1 MKKKLSLLFLLLVI
15 VAKAQIINF
24 SDANFKAKLLSS
36 SPSNTIAKDLSGNYF
51 AIDANADGEIQQT
64 EADAVGELQVVESDS
79 VICANTNIQGISSF
93 TQIKK
98 IKIDYAFPVVNPL
111 TIANLQELQEIDFIS
126 SIWNWVPTYTVVNI
140 NNCNNLKKYKGSGFP
155 IFTNTPLVED
165 VTLLANAEDSVAALF
180 KNTLLSL
187 ETLSNLKILYF
198 DVLNIQYN
206 SIYAINLSHHNKI
219 ESFIIQEAH
228 GSQLSIRVF
237 NKVDLSYCS
246 QLKNVSIHGYTNHAY
261 NPTYYMCSVQELD
274 ISYCSNNTI
283 NGTGSNN
290 LNLYSDFIAKL
301 NVSNSPNLE
310 KITLTHLERLQAN
323 NCPVLN
329 EIRTN
334 IIGLGATSVPL
345 EALDCPNLKK
355 MTLNYKYPSFD
366 GSPFTSLENLSF
378 IDASYPSQH
387 YVPNEDLQIILL
399 NNNINLK
406 TLALKDYTLKNLS
419 LNGLPQLQSVSSQM
433 TFNLNN
439 PNVSQYLDMECMQTL
454 NIQNCPLLTTLSLGG
469 HYGLKNATIKNCPS
483 ITNFEI
489 PASYYNLNLL
499 NSLEIENCTLLNK
512 VKTPVNKLTNLKILN
527 CPALEQLDVERN
539 LLTSFDLTGSMASI
553 KNLNLINNNLTAFNI
568 QPFTNLEI
576 LNLSGNKITDLDMSM
591 HSKINSFKYIN
602 AGNYYTVGM
611 LNPPNYLKTIN
622 LNGCPNIQTVDLESS
637 VLDKVFLKNGVNE
650 TLTVTNSP
658 LLQYV
663 CADDSQTTAIQSSL
677 ASQGLTNVN
686 INTYCSFVPGGSYN
700 TITGLVRFDENN
712 NGCDTNDE
720 IFEHMKLKISDGTTG
735 ETFVKNN
742 GKYDFYTQAGNF
754 TVTAEPENPALFTVT
769 PATFSTSFPNN
780 NNNVFTQDLCVTK
793 NGNANDLEVLIAP
806 LTNAVPGFDAKY
818 KVMWRNKGNTIL
830 SGNVTF
836 TFNASK
842 MDFVSSVL
850 PSAVSGNQVTFNF
863 ANLKPY
869 ANTASEVTFNIHP
882 PTHPTNPANAGD
894 QLNFVASLGVVPGD
908 INPADNTFNYQQ
920 TVINSFDPNDIVCLQ
935 GSTIPA
941 VMIGNYLHYIVNF
954 ENLGTAPATNIVVEM
969 DINPADFD
977 ISSLQLQNAS
987 HQVYTKVTGNK
998 AEFMMKSANLGS
1010 GGHGNILLKM
1020 KSKGTLNPGDQ
1031 LMNKANIYFDYNFP
1045 IETNDAVTNIAGVL
1059 KVEENLNA
1067 TSAEVYPN
1075 PTKGEVNI
1083 NTESEIKAV
1092 EVYDNAGRI
1101 IQKQIGIN
1109 ARKTA
1114 LTIRSENTGV
1124 FYLKIITDK
1133 GSMMKKVIKN

>member
-1 MKKKLSLLFLLLVI
+1 MKKKLSLLFLLLAI
-15 VAKAQIINF
+15 MANAQIVNIP
-24 SDANFKAKLLSS
+24 DANFKAKLLSS
-36 SPSNTIAKDLSGNYF
+36 SPGNTIAKNLSGNYF
-51 AIDANADGEIQQT
+51 AIDANGDGEVQQT
-64 EADAVGELQVVESDS
+64 EADAVGELEVSESDS
-79 VICANTNIQGISSF
+79 TICANTNFQGISSF
-93 TQIKK
+93 TQVKK
-98 IKIDYAFPVVNPL
+98 IKIGYDYPIHTPQS
-111 TIANLQELQEIDFIS
+111 ISNLQELQEVDFTIS
-126 SIWNWVPTYTVVNI
+126 YWYYNSLITLNI
-140 NNCNNLKKYKGSGFP
+140 SNCNKLKKYKGHAFP
-155 IFTNTPLVED
+155 IFTNTLLLED
-165 VTLLANAEDSVAALF
+165 VELYIAADNSVTTLF
-180 KNTLLSL
+180 KNTLLSV
-187 ETLSNLKILYF
+187 ETLTNLKNLLIRNLG
-198 DVLNIQYN
+198 IEYN
-206 SIYAINLSHHNKI
+206 PIYTLNLSYHNKF
-219 ESFIIQEAH
+219 ESFIISCYPYNN
-228 GSQLSIRVF
+228 GLTLD
-237 NKVDLSYCS
+237 KVDLSHCS
-246 QLKNVSIHGYTNHAY
+246 QLKNISIDGYVNNSDYPTVY
-261 NPTYYMCSVQELD
+261 NSTVKELD
-274 ISYCSNNTI
+274 ISYCANNTI
-283 NGTGSNN
+283 NGTGLKN
-290 LNLYSDFIAKL
+290 LNLDSPFLKKL
-301 NVSNSPNLE
+301 VINNAPNLE
-310 KITLTHLERLQAN
+310 KIKLISLESLQAN
-323 NCPVLN
+323 NCPLLN
-329 EIRTN
+329 EIDTYM
-334 IIGLGATSVPL
+334 IGLGATSTPL
-345 EALDCPNLKK
+345 EASNCPNLKK
-355 MTLNYKYPSFD
+355 ISTCYRYSSFD
-366 GSPFTSLENLSF
+366 GTPFTALEDIIFKSYTFNSYAAYYFSPLPELQSL
-378 IDASYPSQH
+378 
-387 YVPNEDLQIILL
+387 VL
-399 NNNINLK
+399 NTNANLK
-406 TLALKDYTLKNLS
+406 TLEIKNYALSNIS
-419 LNGLPQLQSVSSQM
+419 LNGLPKLESLITSMYTSSLVN
-433 TFNLNN
+433 NL
-439 PNVSQYLDMECMQTL
+439 PISLQTL
-454 NIQNCPLLTTLSLGG
+454 NIQNCPLLANITLEGHCGKTT
-469 HYGLKNATIKNCPS
+469 TIKNCPS
-483 ITNFEI
+483 LTNFEI
-489 PASYYNLNLL
+489 PVNYYSINRL

-512 VKTPVNKLTNLKILN
+512 VKTPVNDLINLKILT
-527 CPALEQLDVERN
+527 CPALEELDVERN

-568 QPFTNLEI
+568 QPFTNLET
-576 LNLSGNKITDLDMSM
+576 LDLSGNKITDLDMSM
-591 HSKINSFKYIN
+591 HPKISLFIYIN
-602 AGNYYTVGM
+602 AANYTTST
-611 LNPPNYLKTIN
+611 LNPPIYLKTVN

-663 CADDSQTTAIQSSL
+663 CADDSQVATIQSSL
-677 ASQGLTNVN
+677 TSQGLPNVN

-720 IFEHMKLKISDGTTG
+720 IFEHMKLKITDGTTG

-754 TVTAEPENPALFTVT
+754 TVTAEPENPALFNVT

-793 NGNANDLEVLIAP
+793 NGNANDLEVVIAP

-842 MDFVSSVL
+842 MDFVSSGL
-850 PSAVSGNQVTFNF
+850 PSAVSGNQITFNF
-863 ANLKPY
+863 TNLKPY
-869 ANTASEVTFNIHP
+869 ANTASEITFNIHP
-882 PTHPTNPANAGD
+882 PTHPTSPANAGD
-894 QLNFVASLGVVPGD
+894 QLNFMASLGPVVGD

-935 GSTIPA
+935 GNTIPA
-941 VMIGNYLHYIVNF
+941 AMIGNYLHYIVNF
-954 ENLGTAPATNIVVEM
+954 ENSGTAPATNIVVEM

-987 HQVYTKVTGNK
+987 HQAYTKVTENK

-1083 NTESEIKAV
+1083 NAESEIKAV

-1109 ARKTA
+1109 ARKTT
-1114 LTIRSENTGV
+1114 LTIRSENKGV
-1124 FYLKIITDK
+1124 FYLKIIADK
-1133 GSMMKKVIKN
+1133 GSVMKKVIKN

>member
-1 MKKKLSLLFLLLVI
+1 M
-15 VAKAQIINF
+15 AKAQIINF

-51 AIDANADGEIQQT
+51 AIDANNDGEIQQT

-165 VTLLANAEDSVAALF
+165 VKLLANAEDSVAALF

-187 ETLSNLKILYF
+187 ETLTNLKILYF

-237 NKVDLSYCS
+237 NKVDLSHCS

-261 NPTYYMCSVQELD
+261 NPTYYVCSVQELD

-387 YVPNEDLQIILL
+387 YVPNEDLQIVLL

-469 HYGLKNATIKNCPS
+469 HYGLKNATIKNCQS
-483 ITNFEI
+483 LSTFEI
-489 PASYYNLNLL
+489 PASYYDLNLL

-527 CPALEQLDVERN
+527 CPALEELDVERN

-553 KNLNLINNNLTAFNI
+553 KNLNLVNNNLTAFNI
-568 QPFTNLEI
+568 QPFTNLET
-576 LNLSGNKITDLDMSM
+576 LYLSGNKITDLDMSM
-591 HSKINSFKYIN
+591 HPKISLFKYIN
-602 AGNYYTVGM
+602 SANYTTGM
-611 LNPPNYLKTIN
+611 LNPPTYLKTVN

-637 VLDKVFLKNGVNE
+637 V
-650 TLTVTNSP
+650 
-658 LLQYV
+658 
-663 CADDSQTTAIQSSL
+663 
-677 ASQGLTNVN
+677 
-686 INTYCSFVPGGSYN
+686 
-700 TITGLVRFDENN
+700 
-712 NGCDTNDE
+712 
-720 IFEHMKLKISDGTTG
+720 
-735 ETFVKNN
+735 
-742 GKYDFYTQAGNF
+742 
-754 TVTAEPENPALFTVT
+754 
-769 PATFSTSFPNN
+769 
-780 NNNVFTQDLCVTK
+780 
-793 NGNANDLEVLIAP
+793 
-806 LTNAVPGFDAKY
+806 
-818 KVMWRNKGNTIL
+818 
-830 SGNVTF
+830 
-836 TFNASK
+836 
-842 MDFVSSVL
+842 
-850 PSAVSGNQVTFNF
+850 
-863 ANLKPY
+863 
-869 ANTASEVTFNIHP
+869 
-882 PTHPTNPANAGD
+882 
-894 QLNFVASLGVVPGD
+894 
-908 INPADNTFNYQQ
+908 
-920 TVINSFDPNDIVCLQ
+920 
-935 GSTIPA
+935 
-941 VMIGNYLHYIVNF
+941 
-954 ENLGTAPATNIVVEM
+954 
-969 DINPADFD
+969 
-977 ISSLQLQNAS
+977 
-987 HQVYTKVTGNK
+987 
-998 AEFMMKSANLGS
+998 
-1010 GGHGNILLKM
+1010 
-1020 KSKGTLNPGDQ
+1020 
-1031 LMNKANIYFDYNFP
+1031 
-1045 IETNDAVTNIAGVL
+1045 
-1059 KVEENLNA
+1059 
-1067 TSAEVYPN
+1067 
-1075 PTKGEVNI
+1075 
-1083 NTESEIKAV
+1083 
-1092 EVYDNAGRI
+1092 
-1101 IQKQIGIN
+1101 
-1109 ARKTA
+1109 
-1114 LTIRSENTGV
+1114 IR
-1124 FYLKIITDK
+1124 
-1133 GSMMKKVIKN
+1133 

>member
-1 MKKKLSLLFLLLVI
+1 MKKKLSLLFLLLAI
-15 VAKAQIINF
+15 VTNAQIVNIP
-24 SDANFKAKLLSS
+24 DANFKAKLLSS
-36 SPSNTIAKDLSGNYF
+36 SPSNTIAKNLSGNYF
-51 AIDANADGEIQQT
+51 AIDANGDGEIQQT
-64 EADAVGELQVVESDS
+64 EADAVAELEVVESDS
-79 VICANTNIQGISSF
+79 AICANTNFQGISSF
-93 TQIKK
+93 SQVKK
-98 IKIDYAFPVVNPL
+98 IKINYSYPIH
-111 TIANLQELQEIDFIS
+111 TSQSISNLQELQEIDFTILSWYYSNLITLNIS
-126 SIWNWVPTYTVVNI
+126 
-140 NNCNNLKKYKGSGFP
+140 NCNNLKKYKGHAFP
-155 IFTNTPLVED
+155 LFTNTPLLED
-165 VTLLANAEDSVAALF
+165 IELYIAADNSVTTLF
-180 KNTLLSL
+180 KNTLLSV
-187 ETLSNLKILYF
+187 ETLANLKNLFIKSYG
-198 DVLNIQYN
+198 IEYN
-206 SIYAINLSHHNKI
+206 PIYTLNLSYHTKL
-219 ESFIIQEAH
+219 ESF
-228 GSQLSIRVF
+228 VF
-237 NKVDLSYCS
+237 QAGVYPYYAGLALEKVDLSHCTK
-246 QLKNVSIHGYTNHAY
+246 LNNVYIEGYVN
-261 NPTYYMCSVQELD
+261 NGDLPTIYKSSVNELD

-283 NGTGSNN
+283 NGTGPNN
-290 LNLYSDFIAKL
+290 LNLSSSFLKKVVINNA
-301 NVSNSPNLE
+301 PNLE
-310 KITLTHLERLQAN
+310 KIKLINIELLQAN

-329 EIRTN
+329 EIDTYM
-334 IIGLGATSVPL
+334 IGLGATSTPL
-345 EALDCPNLKK
+345 EASNCPNLKK
-355 MTLNYKYPSFD
+355 ISTCYRYSSFD
-366 GSPFTSLENLSF
+366 GTPFTALENIIFKSYIFNSYAAYYFSPLPELQNLILNNNANLKTFEIRNYSLENLTLTGLPKLESF
-378 IDASYPSQH
+378 IASIYTSS
-387 YVPNEDLQIILL
+387 LM
-399 NNNINLK
+399 NNLPI
-406 TLALKDYTLKNLS
+406 S
-419 LNGLPQLQSVSSQM
+419 L
-433 TFNLNN
+433 
-439 PNVSQYLDMECMQTL
+439 QTL
-454 NIQNCPLLTTLSLGG
+454 NIQNCPLLANITLEGRCGKTT
-469 HYGLKNATIKNCPS
+469 TIKNCPS
-483 ITNFEI
+483 LTNFEI

-527 CPALEQLDVERN
+527 CPALEELDVENN
-539 LLTSFDLTGSMASI
+539 LLTSFDFTGSMASI
-553 KNLNLINNNLTAFNI
+553 KNLNLGNNNLTAFNI
-568 QPFTNLEI
+568 QPFTNLET

-591 HSKINSFKYIN
+591 HPKISLFKYIN
-602 AGNYYTVGM
+602 AGNYYTAGM
-611 LNPPNYLKTIN
+611 LNPPTYLKTVN
-622 LNGCPNIQTVDLESS
+622 LNGCPNIQTVNLEST

-650 TLTVTNSP
+650 TLTVANSP
-658 LLQYV
+658 SLQYI
-663 CADDSQTTAIQSSL
+663 CADDSQVTAIQSSL

-720 IFEHMKLKISDGTTG
+720 IFEHMKLKISDGTNTG

-754 TVTAEPENPALFTVT
+754 TMTAEPENPALFTVT

-780 NNNVFTQDLCVTK
+780 NNNIFTKDLCVTK
-793 NGNANDLEVLIAP
+793 NGNANDLEVVIAP

-842 MDFVSSVL
+842 MDFVSSAL
-850 PSAVSGNQVTFNF
+850 PSTVSGNQITFNF
-863 ANLKPY
+863 TNLKPY
-869 ANTASEVTFNIHP
+869 ANTASEVIFNIHP

-954 ENLGTAPATNIVVEM
+954 ENSGTAPATNIVVEM
-969 DINPADFD
+969 DINTADFD
-977 ISSLQLQNAS
+977 ISSLQLQNSS

-1067 TSAEVYPN
+1067 TSAEIYPN

-1083 NTESEIKAV
+1083 NAESEIKAV

-1101 IQKQIGIN
+1101 IQKQIGVN
-1109 ARKTA
+1109 ARKTT
-1114 LTIRSENTGV
+1114 LTIRSESTGV
-1124 FYLKIITDK
+1124 FYIKIITDK
-1133 GSMMKKVIKN
+1133 GSVMKKVIKN